1 MKETQIALSEFADGA
16 LQEKFNIEF
25 QKVLANIQDPNTDLK
40 KARKLTL
47 EITFISNEA
56 RDFMDAKIVAKAS
69 LAPSKESTAKVLIGM
84 DGQGGYLAS
93 ELNTQIPGQ
102 QVMRVDKETGEIVEP
117 ETELKGIKLVK

>member
-1 MKETQIALSEFADGA
+1 MKKTQIALSEFADGA

-25 QKVLANIQDPNTDLK
+25 QKVLANIQDPNTDHK

-47 EITFISNEA
+47 EITFNSNEA
-56 RDFMDAKIVAKAS
+56 RDFMDAKIVAKAT

-84 DGQGGYLAS
+84 DGEGGYLAS

-102 QVMRVDKETGEIVEP
+102 QVMRVDKETGEI
-117 ETELKGIKLVK
+117 TEDLKGIKLVK

>member
-25 QKVLANIQDPNTDLK
+25 QKVLANVQDPNTDHK

-47 EITFISNEA
+47 EITFSSNET
-56 RDFMDAKIVAKAS
+56 RDFLDAKIVAKAT

-102 QVMRVDKETGEIVEP
+102 QVMRVDKETGEINEDM
-117 ETELKGIKLVK
+117 KGIKLVK

>member
-25 QKVLANIQDPNTDLK
+25 QKVLANIHDPNTDFK

-47 EITFISNEA
+47 EITFNSNEA

-102 QVMRVDKETGEIVEP
+102 QVMRVDKQTGEIIEP
-117 ETELKGIKLVK
+117 EAELKGIKLVK

>member
-25 QKVLANIQDPNTDLK
+25 QKVLANIQDPNTDHK

-47 EITFISNEA
+47 EITFNANEA
-56 RDFMDAKIVAKAS
+56 RDFLDAKIVAKAT

-102 QVMRVDKETGEIVEP
+102 QVMRVDKETGEINED
-117 ETELKGIKLVK
+117 LKGIKLVK